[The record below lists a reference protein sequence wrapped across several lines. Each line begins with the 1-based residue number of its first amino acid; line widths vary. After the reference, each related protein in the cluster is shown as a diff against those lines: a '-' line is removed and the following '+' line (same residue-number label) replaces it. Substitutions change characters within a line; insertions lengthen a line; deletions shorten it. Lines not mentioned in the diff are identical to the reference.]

1 MWYHCQRLGCEVKGA
16 AKYSWVSV
24 LFNAREIYFV
34 ANSPLNRQI
43 LKMSPYLS
51 KWCLQVC
58 QTSRYQSA
66 LDSLW
71 TQEYVGFCTIFRC
84 QWAHAFLTKTPKSY
98 QSHGVTK
105 SSDTHQTRPS
115 HEAVR
120 PSYTT
125 TSYNPFSDMIHRLPV
140 RLDGLKWQLAAR
152 AETEF

>member
-1 MWYHCQRLGCEVKGA
+1 MWYHCQRCEVKGA
-16 AKYSWVSV
+16 AKSSWASV
-24 LFNAREIYFV
+24 LFNAREMYFI

-43 LKMSPYLS
+43 WKISPYLS
-51 KWCLQVC
+51 EWCLQVC
-58 QTSRYQSA
+58 QNVQICTGIIV
-66 LDSLW
+66 
-71 TQEYVGFCTIFRC
+71 EYVGSCTIFRC
-84 QWAHAFLTKTPKSY
+84 QWAHAFLTKAPKSH
-98 QSHGVTK
+98 QSVTK

-140 RLDGLKWQLAAR
+140 RLDGLKWQPAAR